1 MGPMQQPKSV
11 AETRGDRHL
20 QAASLVL
27 CSVLTGCA
35 WGSPAPSASAP
46 RSAAPV
52 SQAAV
57 PGPPPTEQ
65 ATATAAPT
73 SDGVHPNQSLTDLF
87 RGSTTPTTR
96 VSGNVPHPPS
106 TYTPEGQPY
115 TPPGQPAYGNPQNA
129 GDAAATESAEESD
142 GVHPNQSLT
151 DLFRR

>member
-1 MGPMQQPKSV
+1 MGRMKQPKSV
-11 AETRGDRHL
+11 AESRGDRHL

-46 RSAAPV
+46 PPTAPV

-65 ATATAAPT
+65 PTATAAPT

-87 RGSTTPTTR
+87 RGSTTSTAR
-96 VSGNVPHPPS
+96 ASSNVPHPPS

-115 TPPGQPAYGNPQNA
+115 TPPGQPAYGSPQNA